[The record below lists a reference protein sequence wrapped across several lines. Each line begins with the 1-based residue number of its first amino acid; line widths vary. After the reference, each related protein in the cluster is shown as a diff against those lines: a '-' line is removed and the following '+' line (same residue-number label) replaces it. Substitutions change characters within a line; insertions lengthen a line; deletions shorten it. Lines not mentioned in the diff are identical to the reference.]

1 LVKQDLL
8 DDFAICYHHPKA
20 KNFLLRKKCACRK
33 PYPTLINLMIAKHNI
48 VPKKSF
54 LIGDRITDIQSG
66 STASIKNLFL
76 IVNPKMLEVN
86 ENLSDQPLQTIF
98 TPLKELKEFL
108 LVKELQD
115 EN

>member
-1 LVKQDLL
+1 
-8 DDFAICYHHPKA
+8 
-20 KNFLLRKKCACRK
+20 
-33 PYPTLINLMIAKHNI
+33 MITNHNI
-48 VPKKSF
+48 DPKKSF

-66 STASIKNLFL
+66 SAASIKNLFL
-76 IVNPKMLEVN
+76 IFNPKMLEVN
-86 ENLSDQPLQTIF
+86 ENLSDQPLQITF

>member
-1 LVKQDLL
+1 
-8 DDFAICYHHPKA
+8 
-20 KNFLLRKKCACRK
+20 
-33 PYPTLINLMIAKHNI
+33 MITKHNI
-48 VPKKSF
+48 VTKKSF

-66 STASIKNLFL
+66 SAASIKNLFL

-86 ENLSDQPLQTIF
+86 ENLSDQPLQITF

-108 LVKELQD
+108 LVKELRD